1 MPLSAEQRARLRKLT
16 VEAMVKRP
24 DSAENIYAA
33 IVRLVEDCDTE
44 QKAYELGR
52 LLGRIEALSRHLHAA
67 VAAAKGTATE
77 GGAEDAT
84 GTADTA
90 PPASPAG
97 SDEEADG

>member
-52 LLGRIEALSRHLHAA
+52 LLGRIDALSRHLHAA
-67 VAAAKGTATE
+67 VATAKEAAAE
-77 GGAEDAT
+77 GVAEDAT
-84 GTADTA
+84 GTAGTA
-90 PPASPAG
+90 PPTPPVG
-97 SDEEADG
+97 PDEEG

>member
-52 LLGRIEALSRHLHAA
+52 LLGRIDALSRHLHAA
-67 VAAAKGTATE
+67 VAAVKEAAAE
-77 GGAEDAT
+77 GIVEDAT
-84 GTADTA
+84 VTADTA
-90 PPASPAG
+90 SPTPPAG
-97 SDEEADG
+97 SDEEG